1 MNSKRPSIV
10 QCQDVFSEI
19 YKQISREENL
29 LLSPK
34 GNIEVRI
41 FNNLQN
47 KPSLLFKQALS
58 SSFFGCQISPTELQ
72 QKQKAK
78 KVLKK
83 ISKQLQHKKISHSN
97 KSQFWQEFNKSLQ
110 ERDDSI
116 IFLRKKRKNIIKNCE
131 FSAIYGTFNCQI
143 PSNQVTDDL
152 NF

>member
-1 MNSKRPSIV
+1 MNDIQRVFFGNTIISSENETVRNSWLLIFFGSLPASICHSSKKNFHNKEQHLKNKSINENKFMNSKRPSIV

-83 ISKQLQHKKISHSN
+83 ISKQL
-97 KSQFWQEFNKSLQ
+97 
-110 ERDDSI
+110 
-116 IFLRKKRKNIIKNCE
+116 
-131 FSAIYGTFNCQI
+131 
-143 PSNQVTDDL
+143 
-152 NF
+152 